1 MGERVGRH
9 VKKHENMRVWGKA
22 IYLQVESGVKHG
34 RVKMWK
40 VGLPEKV
47 PNEEFQNLYSIFMAL
62 PTSVKRKTR
71 KSSSLSPEY
80 KCMKDVEDEEST
92 VTIEAKSVK
101 SIYKSLLSSK
111 GLKEIVNPYLPKG
124 SPFDE

>member
-1 MGERVGRH
+1 
-9 VKKHENMRVWGKA
+9 
-22 IYLQVESGVKHG
+22 
-34 RVKMWK
+34 
-40 VGLPEKV
+40 
-47 PNEEFQNLYSIFMAL
+47 MAL

>member
-1 MGERVGRH
+1 
-9 VKKHENMRVWGKA
+9 MRVWGKA

-40 VGLPEKV
+40 VGLLEKV

-62 PTSVKRKTR
+62 PTCVKRKTR

-80 KCMKDVEDEEST
+80 KHLRDVEEDLSSHKESA
-92 VTIEAKSVK
+92 IEAESVESVLPEDK
-101 SIYKSLLSSK
+101 MSSK
-111 GLKEIVNPYLPKG
+111 RCVIN
-124 SPFDE
+124 